1 MLGSRTHEES
11 GYLYTTQGPGASTS
25 GGAGLPGVWSLG
37 HTDPIPERALHFRVS
52 QGDQSGRGA
61 ALSPS
66 SLLRIIELR
75 GLGRKQSV
83 GAVREAASDVLG
95 AAADL
100 TA

>member
-25 GGAGLPGVWSLG
+25 GDAGLPGVWSLG

-61 ALSPS
+61 AFSPS
-66 SLLRIIELR
+66 SLLRILELK
-75 GLGRKQSV
+75 GLGREKPSV
-83 GAVREAASDVLG
+83 RSAREAAGSAGALG
-95 AAADL
+95 AIRP
-100 TA
+100 